1 MLDAGRVRI
10 QLRLAADRIEEVEI
24 RSQRPQ
30 VANALRGKPAAE
42 AVQLV
47 PLIFALCGRAQGQA
61 AGLAL
66 AAARG
71 VETPPML
78 DAAIETEVMREHLW
92 RLLLD
97 LPPLL
102 GLPAQRELFL
112 KAQQA
117 VASGDRPGLKAVLAQ
132 EFWNELLQRLD
143 QLAQPAESVTT
154 LLPVM
159 SARTSLTA
167 WPRLDGAFAMFPL
180 WQGEA
185 AETGAYARW
194 GGQNPA
200 AAGAFAARWHAR
212 SAELWSWAIGE
223 QKVGVTAGNPL
234 LGTGGTASATGNGAG
249 VGRSLIETARGL
261 LMHEITLDG
270 DRIADYVIVAPTE
283 WNFHPRGS
291 LFDWLHGRP
300 VVDDARLHEFI
311 IQAIAALDPCVRWE
325 LEVIK

>member
-1 MLDAGRVRI
+1 MTAAMLDAGRVHIR
-10 QLRLAADRIEEVEI
+10 LRLADERIAEVEI
-24 RSQRPQ
+24 RSQRPL
-30 VANALRGKPAAE
+30 VAKALRGKPAAQ

-61 AGLAL
+61 AALAL

-71 VETPPML
+71 VETAPEL
-78 DAAIETEVMREHLW
+78 DAAIEIEVMREHLW

-102 GLPAQRELFL
+102 ALPTQRELFL
-112 KAQQA
+112 QAQQA
-117 VASGDRPGLKAVLAQ
+117 VAIGDRPGLQAVLAHA
-132 EFWNELLQRLD
+132 FWNELMQVLD
-143 QLAQPAESVTT
+143 ELVQPDESVTA

-159 SARTSLTA
+159 SARTSIAA
-167 WPRLDGAFAMFPL
+167 WSRLDGTIAATPL

-200 AAGAFAARWHAR
+200 GAAAFAARWHAR
-212 SAELWSWAIGE
+212 SAELWSWAAGE
-223 QKVGVTAGNPL
+223 QKVGA
-234 LGTGGTASATGNGAG
+234 GGTASAIGNGPG

-270 DRIADYVIVAPTE
+270 EQIADYVIVAPTE

-291 LFDWLHGRP
+291 LFDWLHGRR
-300 VVDDARLHEFI
+300 VTDETELQQFVGHG
-311 IQAIAALDPCVRWE
+311 IAALDPCVRWE

>member
-1 MLDAGRVRI
+1 MTAAMLDAGRVHIRLHLADERI
-10 QLRLAADRIEEVEI
+10 AEVEI
-24 RSQRPQ
+24 RSQRPL
-30 VANALRGKPAAE
+30 VATALRGKPAAQ

-71 VETPPML
+71 VETPPRL
-78 DAAIETEVMREHLW
+78 DAAIEIEVMREHLW

-112 KAQQA
+112 QAQQA
-117 VASGDRPGLKAVLAQ
+117 VATGDRPGLQALLAHA
-132 EFWNELLQRLD
+132 FWNQLMQLLDELV
-143 QLAQPAESVTT
+143 QPDECVTT

-159 SARTSLTA
+159 SARTSLAA
-167 WPRLDGAFAMFPL
+167 WSRLDGAFAAAPL

-212 SAELWSWAIGE
+212 SAELWSWAAGE
-223 QKVGVTAGNPL
+223 QKVGS
-234 LGTGGTASATGNGAG
+234 GGTASAVANLEVGPG

-270 DRIADYVIVAPTE
+270 EQIADYVIVAPTE
-283 WNFHPRGS
+283 WNFHSRGS
-291 LFDWLHGRP
+291 LFDWLHGRR
-300 VVDDARLHEFI
+300 VTDETELQQFVGH
-311 IQAIAALDPCVRWE
+311 AIAALDPCVRWE

>member
-1 MLDAGRVRI
+1 MLDAGRVHI
-10 QLRLAADRIEEVEI
+10 QLRLVADRIAEVEI
-24 RSQRPQ
+24 RSQRPN
-30 VANALRGKPAAE
+30 VARALRGKPAAQ

-71 VETPPML
+71 VETAPML
-78 DAAIETEVMREHLW
+78 DAAIEIEVMREHLW

-97 LPPLL
+97 LPTLL
-102 GLPAQRELFL
+102 GLSAQRELFL

-117 VASGDRPGLKAVLAQ
+117 VATGDRPGLQTVLAH

-143 QLAQPAESVTT
+143 ELVQPEEGVTA

-159 SARTSLTA
+159 SARQSLAA
-167 WPRLDGAFAMFPL
+167 WPRLNAEIAALPL

-200 AAGAFAARWHAR
+200 TTGAFAARWHAR
-212 SAELWSWAIGE
+212 SAELWSWAAGE
-223 QKVGVTAGNPL
+223 QKVGA
-234 LGTGGTASATGNGAG
+234 GGTASAAGNGAG
-249 VGRSLIETARGL
+249 VGRSLIDTARGL

-270 DRIADYVIVAPTE
+270 DCIADYVIVAPTE

-300 VVDDARLHEFI
+300 VVDDASLREFI
-311 IQAIAALDPCVRWE
+311 SQAIAALDPCVRWE